1 MVGAY
6 MLIEQLKADTLVSGH
21 LNIVGSIKL
30 SNSGSKS
37 NGSICTL
44 HNCCVSSSWT
54 FKNHNLSNS
63 FMGPTA

>member
-37 NGSICTL
+37 NGSMY
-44 HNCCVSSSWT
+44 N
-54 FKNHNLSNS
+54 
-63 FMGPTA
+63 A